1 MEDRHSHAHCHN
13 QILKARQIVV
23 MGGTIEAFQTAASL
37 REYLDSIG
45 YTNTQVVLMNDGKS
59 EVK

>member
-1 MEDRHSHAHCHN
+1 
-13 QILKARQIVV
+13 